1 MHLGI
6 FPPLYSMETLM
17 NKFHSSLF
25 IACLLTGLS
34 GCSNDD
40 TQSTA
45 SMPEAAKAQAPAAS
59 VTDKSTTADN
69 STSELKETAK
79 EWTEKTGELASEAW
93 NVTKDKGAEAGEKS
107 KEIYE
112 AAKDKTLET
121 SETVADKS
129 KEYYEVAKDK
139 TVEVSEAVVEKSKA
153 VYESGKEKGSELLN
167 DMNK

>member
-1 MHLGI
+1 
-6 FPPLYSMETLM
+6 METLM
-17 NKFHSSLF
+17 TKFHSSLV
-25 IACLLTGLS
+25 IACIMTGLY
-34 GCSNDD
+34 GCSNED

-45 SMPEAAKAQAPAAS
+45 VVSETAKPQAPVAT

-69 STSELKETAK
+69 SSSEIKATAK

-93 NVTKDKGAEAGEKS
+93 NVTKDKSSEVGEKS

-139 TVEVSEAVVEKSKA
+139 TAEVSDAVVEKSKA
-153 VYESGKEKGSELLN
+153 VYESGKQKGTELLN
-167 DMNK
+167 DMNNK